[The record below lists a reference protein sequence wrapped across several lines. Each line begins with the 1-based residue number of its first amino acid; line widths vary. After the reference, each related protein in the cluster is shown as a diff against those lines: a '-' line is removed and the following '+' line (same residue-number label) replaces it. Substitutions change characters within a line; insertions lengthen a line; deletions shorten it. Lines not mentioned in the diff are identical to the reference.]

1 MQTRD
6 ETCLS
11 VLGMGMSCMWRC
23 LCGGNG
29 GTWYAKDKE
38 KRVFESNIEKIKTKG
53 GKMIPLVFVWT
64 SKDVFII
71 LWVGGGLI
79 LVAYLLIKAKIE
91 EWRDKRRE
99 KKHRKEEE

>member
-1 MQTRD
+1 MMT
-6 ETCLS
+6 
-11 VLGMGMSCMWRC
+11 
-23 LCGGNG
+23 
-29 GTWYAKDKE
+29 
-38 KRVFESNIEKIKTKG
+38 
-53 GKMIPLVFVWT
+53 PLVFVWT